1 MGRAVAK
8 LENQR
13 KKSEPAA
20 VVVIHLYNGALFFTY
35 CSVYINIYQIFT
47 ALKSGK
53 RQFLGDEDG

>member
-20 VVVIHLYNGALFFTY
+20 VVVIHLYNGAFSLIVVFT
-35 CSVYINIYQIFT
+35 
-47 ALKSGK
+47 
-53 RQFLGDEDG
+53 